1 MRTARYT
8 LLLVAV
14 AVVSAGGATAATM
27 ITGADVRNGSL
38 TGVDIKPRSVGP
50 AVFSGAAESSLRGPK
65 GRPGKQGETGPRGPS
80 DVFIRRRDKAH
91 IAGRDG
97 VITRLGLGAGRYAL
111 SAPLLLHTPVAGEKQ
126 RCSLRIGTAEIAT
139 QTVATSANERVA
151 LTITGA
157 VTVPAAGGDV
167 RLVCDVAGGAA
178 TVTNVSIMAIQAK
191 AVRVTDG

>member
-1 MRTARYT
+1 MRTLHAF

-14 AVVSAGGATAATM
+14 AAVAAGGATAATM

-38 TGVDIKPRSVGP
+38 TGVDIKPKSVGP

-65 GRPGKQGETGPRGPS
+65 GRRGRIGRRGPS
-80 DVFIRRRDKAH
+80 DVFIRRRAKAH
-91 IAGRDG
+91 VAGRDG

-111 SAPLLLHTPVAGEKQ
+111 SAPLLLHTPVAGESQ
-126 RCSLRIGTAEIAT
+126 TCSLRIGTARIGA
-139 QTVATSANERVA
+139 QTVATAADERVA
-151 LTITGA
+151 LTIAGA

-178 TVTNVSIMAIQAK
+178 TVTNVSIMAIQAEE
-191 AVRVTDG
+191 VRVTDG